1 MSDEECIMLET
12 WNSREALHAHIG
24 NCFPAYSKM
33 MAYCEMNE
41 MFCICDSAEDVE
53 FYKKELAVWGPKRV
67 SQCLV
72 FIFRYSDIQP
82 RPLTAAILTFVLHT
96 LRCFVR

>member
-1 MSDEECIMLET
+1 MNFEKISCMNSMSDEECIMLET

-72 FIFRYSDIQP
+72 LYSDIQIFSP
-82 RPLTAAILTFVLHT
+82 ARLQQQY
-96 LRCFVR
+96 